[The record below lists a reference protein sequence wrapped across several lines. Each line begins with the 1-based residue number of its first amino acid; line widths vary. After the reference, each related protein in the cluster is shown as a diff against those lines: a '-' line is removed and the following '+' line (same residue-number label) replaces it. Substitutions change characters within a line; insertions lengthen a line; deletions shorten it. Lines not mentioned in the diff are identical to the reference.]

1 MADPAPA
8 TPVLVAFLD
17 GEAEG
22 LCDPATGVCAVP
34 TTPATDAAPGENP
47 GTAAPSD
54 GETAGLPASG

>member
-8 TPVLVAFLD
+8 TPLLEAFLD

-34 TTPATDAAPGENP
+34 TTPATDAAPDGNP
-47 GTAAPSD
+47 AAALADGGTV
-54 GETAGLPASG
+54 GLPATG